1 MKTRASKIVFA
12 LTFLPIAFCVV
23 IGIISAV
30 GGIRTGGWFSTTK
43 MYGFKAY
50 IEGFV
55 GAVIYLFYI
64 PVIPGCVVIQ
74 IACLLRLDEDMRAVK
89 LKKYIPMTAAAVV
102 MVCGSIL
109 LFEEGSPILSVLSD
123 IKYRKAEENT
133 KNAAVSMYEDA
144 DEIILYRS
152 EKPEPI
158 RDVDGRIVYDPSDRE
173 PFFDIEGCTAS
184 CILIDQDAWEVG
196 FIYDSYKDEFW
207 KQKLGQT
214 TENSTELQHIR
225 EDYFVQ
231 AVIPL
236 NTAGKRLVTFSA
248 EGGNINKTIAMILET
263 EDGLYFA
270 DEVRESDTGFP
281 QCNMLDR
288 SDFTFGRNV
297 KYSDITAIT
306 EQSGGT

>member
-12 LTFLPIAFCVV
+12 ITFLPTAFCVV
-23 IGIISAV
+23 AGIISAV
-30 GGIRTGGWFSTTK
+30 GGMRTGGWLSTTK
-43 MYGFKAY
+43 IYGFKAF
-50 IEGFV
+50 IETFV
-55 GAVIYLFYI
+55 WSVIYLCYY
-64 PVIPGCVVIQ
+64 PVIPACIVIQ
-74 IACLLRLDEDMRAVK
+74 IACLLRLDDGMRAVK
-89 LKKYIPMTAAAVV
+89 LKKYIPVTAAAVV
-102 MVCGSIL
+102 VVCGSIL
-109 LFEEGSPILSVLSD
+109 LFEEGSPILSLFSD
-123 IKYRKAEENT
+123 IKYRKTEKNT

-184 CILIDQDAWEVG
+184 CILIDRDAWEVG

-214 TENSTELQHIR
+214 TENSPELQHIR

-231 AVIPL
+231 AIIPL
-236 NTAGKRLVTFSA
+236 KTAGKRLVTFSVK
-248 EGGNINKTIAMILET
+248 GDGINKTIAMILET
-263 EDGLYFA
+263 EDGIYFA

-281 QCNMLDR
+281 QCNMLNL
-288 SDFTFGRNV
+288 SDFNLGEYV

-306 EQSGGT
+306 DQIVS